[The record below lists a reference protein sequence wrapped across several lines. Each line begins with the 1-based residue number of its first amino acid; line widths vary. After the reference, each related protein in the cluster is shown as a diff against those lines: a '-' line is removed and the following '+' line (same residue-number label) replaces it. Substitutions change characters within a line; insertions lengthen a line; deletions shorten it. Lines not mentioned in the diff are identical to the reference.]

1 MVKINVT
8 LLSCI
13 LFLFTFNKS
22 INAQSKNI
30 PDNLPLH
37 TKILWGEN
45 GILRKINFIPKN
57 RNAELKLR
65 VQMLQLHQKLSLGTM
80 FLFGYQSYLGNQM
93 VNGDYSK
100 HDLHSSLSRYVWS
113 SYMISAGLSYLAPPA
128 LKYSKRKDSMT
139 FHRYL
144 SWFHFSGMAILP
156 YLGYNI
162 HNAPDYDSAVALHQK
177 VAVGTFS
184 FMLISALL
192 SFLPY

>member
-8 LLSCI
+8 LLSCF

-45 GILRKINFIPKN
+45 GILRKINFIPKD
-57 RNAELKLR
+57 RNAELRLR

-144 SWFHFSGMAILP
+144 SWIHFSGMAIIP

-162 HNAPDYDSAVALHQK
+162 HKAPDYDSAVALHQK

-184 FMLISALL
+184 CMLISALL

>member
-1 MVKINVT
+1 MVKT
-8 LLSCI
+8 RTFLSANI
-13 LFLFTFNKS
+13 LFILIF
-22 INAQSKNI
+22 SKNIFAQPKSI
-30 PDNLPLH
+30 PDNLPFH
-37 TKILWGEN
+37 TKILWGEE

-57 RNAELKLR
+57 RNAELRLR
-65 VQMLQLHQKLSLGTM
+65 VKMLQLHQKLSIGTM
-80 FLFGYQSYLGNQM
+80 SLLGYQSYLGNQM
-93 VNGDYSK
+93 LNGDYSK

-113 SYMISAGLSYLAPPA
+113 SYMVSAGLSYLAPPA

-144 SWFHFSGMAILP
+144 SWFHFSGMAIIP

-162 HNAPDYDSAVALHQK
+162 HKAPNYDSAVALHQK

-184 FMLISALL
+184 CMLISALL

>member
-1 MVKINVT
+1 
-8 LLSCI
+8 
-13 LFLFTFNKS
+13 
-22 INAQSKNI
+22 
-30 PDNLPLH
+30 
-37 TKILWGEN
+37 
-45 GILRKINFIPKN
+45 
-57 RNAELKLR
+57 
-65 VQMLQLHQKLSLGTM
+65 MLQLHQKLSLGTM
-80 FLFGYQSYLGNQM
+80 FLFGYQSHLGNQM

-144 SWFHFSGMAILP
+144 SWFHFSGMAIIP

-162 HNAPDYDSAVALHQK
+162 HKAPDYDSAVALHQK

-184 FMLISALL
+184 CMLISALL

>member
-8 LLSCI
+8 LITYIFFLSI
-13 LFLFTFNKS
+13 FNKS

-139 FHRYL
+139 LHRYL
-144 SWFHFSGMAILP
+144 SWFHFSGMAIIP

-162 HNAPDYDSAVALHQK
+162 HKAPDYDSAVALHQK

>member
-1 MVKINVT
+1 MVKINVA
-8 LLSCI
+8 LLSYI
-13 LFLFTFNKS
+13 FFLFIFNKS

-144 SWFHFSGMAILP
+144 SHGF
-156 YLGYNI
+156 
-162 HNAPDYDSAVALHQK
+162 
-177 VAVGTFS
+177 TFLVWRLS
-184 FMLISALL
+184 LTLDITFIMLLIMIVPVENTSKSSSWNFFMYVDICFA
-192 SFLPY
+192 

>member
-8 LLSCI
+8 LLSYVF
-13 LFLFTFNKS
+13 FLFIFNKS

-57 RNAELKLR
+57 RNAELRLR

-100 HDLHSSLSRYVWS
+100 HDLHSSLSGYVWS

-144 SWFHFSGMAILP
+144 SWFHFSGMAIIP

-162 HNAPDYDSAVALHQK
+162 HNASDYDSAVKIHQK
-177 VAVGTFS
+177 VAVTTFS
-184 FMLISALL
+184 CMLISALL

>member
-8 LLSCI
+8 LVSYI
-13 LFLFTFNKS
+13 FFLFIFSKS

-57 RNAELKLR
+57 RNAELRLR

-113 SYMISAGLSYLAPPA
+113 SYMVSAGLSYLAPPA

-144 SWFHFSGMAILP
+144 SWLHFSGMAIIP

-162 HNAPDYDSAVALHQK
+162 DKSSDYDSAVKIHQK
-177 VAVGTFS
+177 VAVGTLS
-184 FMLISALL
+184 CMLISALL

>member
-8 LLSCI
+8 LITYIFFLSI
-13 LFLFTFNKS
+13 FNKS

-93 VNGDYSK
+93 MNGDYSN

-144 SWFHFSGMAILP
+144 SWFHFSGMAIIP

-162 HNAPDYDSAVALHQK
+162 HNASDYDSAVRIHQK
-177 VAVGTFS
+177 VAVGTFAC
-184 FMLISALL
+184 MLISALL

>member
-1 MVKINVT
+1 MVKVKT
-8 LLSCI
+8 VLSANI
-13 LFLFTFNKS
+13 LFILIFSQNIS
-22 INAQSKNI
+22 AQTKNI
-30 PDNLPLH
+30 PDNLPFH
-37 TKILWGEN
+37 TKILWGEK

-57 RNAELKLR
+57 RNAELRLR
-65 VQMLQLHQKLSLGTM
+65 VKMLQLHQKLSLGTM

-144 SWFHFSGMAILP
+144 SWFHFSGMAIIP

-162 HNAPDYDSAVALHQK
+162 HNAPNYDDAVKLHQK
-177 VAVGTFS
+177 VAVGTYS
-184 FMLISALL
+184 CMLISALL